1 LLREPFAA
9 MDLPQQVDGG
19 EKRVLGAERAEG
31 EGSVSSCASK
41 VLLPEPLP
49 FVGARFPE
57 GGDDAMSGVQL
68 KGNNRTIRSDGTG
81 LSPLPLPGLSLRL
94 QRAQRHD
101 VQPPA
106 VSH

>member
-1 LLREPFAA
+1 
-9 MDLPQQVDGG
+9 M
-19 EKRVLGAERAEG
+19 RAEERLG
-31 EGSVSSCASK
+31 LATPDGSVSSCASK